1 MDVVFT
7 HCAGL
12 DVHKKTVMACR
23 VTPDPTG
30 QQADGIMEL
39 QEFGTMTRDLLALA
53 DWLAAVG
60 ITHVAMESTGE
71 YWRPVYNLLE
81 GDFTVFLVN
90 AAHVKQVP
98 GRKTDKADAR
108 WLAKLM
114 RYGLLQASFIPPVE
128 QRDLRELTR
137 YRTKLVQERS
147 REVNRVQGVL
157 ERANI
162 KLAAVAT
169 DIMGVSGRAIL
180 AALIQGRADPA
191 TMAELAKG
199 RMRTKIPL
207 LAQALAGLMRE
218 HHRRL
223 LTRQLAHIDFLD
235 EQIEALGAEITD
247 YLRALEPGDS
257 PAPPPDRPEA
267 AGEVEHAAAPD
278 VPGTPLSFARAVT
291 VLDTIPGV
299 DQRGAELLVAEW
311 GTDMRRFG
319 TASRLS
325 AWTGVAPGNDESAGK
340 RRSGKT
346 RQGNRVLRTGL
357 TQLAHA
363 AARTKGTYLSAL
375 YQRLAARRGKKRAIM
390 AVAHAIVVSAF
401 HMLSRHE
408 PYQELGANYFDE
420 QRRHHLVDRLTRRIE
435 RLGYRV
441 HLEPVPAA

>member
-1 MDVVFT
+1 MDVMFT

-12 DVHKKTVMACR
+12 DVQKKTVMACR

-39 QEFGTMTRDLLALA
+39 QAFGTMTRDLLALS
-53 DWLAAVG
+53 DWLAEVG
-60 ITHVAMESTGE
+60 VTHVAMESPGE
-71 YWRPVYNLLE
+71 YWRPIYNLLE
-81 GDFTVFLVN
+81 GSFTVLLVN

-114 RYGLLQASFIPPVE
+114 RYGLLAASFIPPQG
-128 QRDLRELTR
+128 QRDLRDLTR
-137 YRTKLVQERS
+137 DRTKLIQERS

-180 AALIQGRADPA
+180 TALIHGRTDPA

-199 RMRTKIPL
+199 RMRTKLPL
-207 LAQALAGLMRE
+207 LEQALTGLMRD

-223 LTRQLAHIDFLD
+223 LTMPLAHIDFLD
-235 EQIEALGAEITD
+235 AQIDALSVEIMRSLTELEQSAPSTPPGGSVDVIGAT
-247 YLRALEPGDS
+247 GC
-257 PAPPPDRPEA
+257 
-267 AGEVEHAAAPD
+267 AAAPKG
-278 VPGTPLSFARAVT
+278 PGSPLSFAQAVS

-340 RRSGKT
+340 QRSGKT
-346 RQGNRVLRTGL
+346 RRGNRIWRTGL

-363 AARTKGTYLSAL
+363 AARTKGTSLSAF
-375 YQRLAARRGKKRAIM
+375 YQRLASRRGRKRAIM

-408 PYQELGANYFDE
+408 PYRELGATYFDE
-420 QRRHHLVDRLTRRIE
+420 PRRGYLVDHLPRRIR
-435 RLGYRV
+435 RLGYEV
-441 HLEPVPAA
+441 HLEPLQTA

>member
-1 MDVVFT
+1 MDVIFT

-23 VTPDPTG
+23 ITPDPTG
-30 QQADGIMEL
+30 QQAEGLVEL
-39 QEFGTMTRDLLALA
+39 KEFGSMTVDLLALS
-53 DWLAAVG
+53 DWLLEAG

-71 YWRPVYNLLE
+71 YWKPVFNLLE
-81 GDFTVFLVN
+81 GNVQVVLVN

-114 RYGLLQASFIPPVE
+114 RYGLLQASFIPSAG
-128 QRDLRELTR
+128 QRELRDLTR

-162 KLAAVAT
+162 KLAAVAS

-180 AALIQGRADPA
+180 AVLIEGRTDPA

-199 RMRTKIPL
+199 RLRSKIPL
-207 LAQALAGLMRE
+207 LEQALTGLVRD
-218 HHRRL
+218 HHRRML
-223 LTRQLAHIDFLD
+223 AIQLAHIDFLD
-235 EQIEALGAEITD
+235 EQIEALSAEITRCLTD
-247 YLRALEPGDS
+247 LSASNAS
-257 PAPPPDRPEA
+257 PTGSDAAGAGRPEA
-267 AGEVEHAAAPD
+267 DPPPPHM
-278 VPGTPLSFARAVT
+278 PLTFTQAIT
-291 VLDTIPGV
+291 LLDTIPGV
-299 DQRGAELLVAEW
+299 DQRGAERWVAET
-311 GTDMRRFG
+311 GIDMTRFG
-319 TASRLS
+319 TPARL
-325 AWTGVAPGNDESAGK
+325 AVWAGVAPGNDASAGK
-340 RRSGKT
+340 QRSGRT
-346 RQGNRVLRTGL
+346 RPGNQPLRTVL

-375 YQRLAARRGKKRAIM
+375 YHRLAARRGKKRAIV
-390 AVAHAIVVSAF
+390 AVAHSMVVSAF

-408 PYQELGANYFDE
+408 PYQDLGAHYFDQ
-420 QRRHHLVDRLTRRIE
+420 QRQHHLVDRLTRRIE

>member
-1 MDVVFT
+1 
-7 HCAGL
+7 
-12 DVHKKTVMACR
+12 
-23 VTPDPTG
+23 
-30 QQADGIMEL
+30 
-39 QEFGTMTRDLLALA
+39 LAEA
-53 DWLAAVG
+53 G

-81 GDFTVFLVN
+81 GSFTVFLVN

-114 RYGLLQASFIPPVE
+114 CYGLLQASFIPPQG
-128 QRDLRELTR
+128 QRDLRDLTR

-180 AALIQGRADPA
+180 AALLAGRADPA

-207 LAQALAGLMRE
+207 LEQALTGVMRD

-223 LTRQLAHIDFLD
+223 LALQLAHVDFLD
-235 EQIEALGAEITD
+235 EQIDTLSVDITHS
-247 YLRALEPGDS
+247 LMTLAPG
-257 PAPPPDRPEA
+257 APPTLTAEQAD
-267 AGEVEHAAAPD
+267 GN
-278 VPGTPLSFARAVT
+278 PGALDTSTEPLSFARAVSI
-291 VLDTIPGV
+291 LDTIPGV

-311 GTDMRRFG
+311 GTDMTRFG
-319 TASRLS
+319 TAARLA

-340 RRSGKT
+340 QRSGKT
-346 RQGNRVLRTGL
+346 RQGNRALRTGL
-357 TQLAHA
+357 TQMAHA
-363 AARTKGTYLSAL
+363 ATRTKGTYVSAL
-375 YQRLAARRGKKRAIM
+375 YHRLAARRGKKRAII
-390 AVAHAIVVSAF
+390 AVAHSIVVSAF

-408 PYQELGANYFDE
+408 PYHELGANYFDQ
-420 QRRHHLVDRLTRRIE
+420 QRRHHLVDRLTRRLE
-435 RLGYRV
+435 HLGYRV
-441 HLEPVPAA
+441 SLEPVPAM